1 MSGNKTYKI
10 KSALTPGRRHSVEP
24 RSLRVSKPTHQPS
37 RTEPL
42 DIYALYT

>member
-24 RSLRVSKPTHQPS
+24 RPLRVSKPTHKPDA
-37 RTEPL
+37 ENP
-42 DIYALYT
+42 